1 MSSTDLST
9 RDTVHD
15 VSGAVGVWFR
25 VTRYPSVVSPFTTES
40 AEASAAAAFP
50 ANPIPAPASMPMPMP
65 MPMPNATC
73 INGLFILIPS
83 SLTGIDSWST
93 WRITEMRCRYACSFT
108 HRSPPKDNHLVE
120 HALARACRTVV
131 LRSHRDR

>member
-25 VTRYPSVVSPFTTES
+25 VTRYPSVVSPLTTES

-50 ANPIPAPASMPMPMP
+50 ANPIPVPAS

-93 WRITEMRCRYACSFT
+93 WCITEMRCRYACPFT
-108 HRSPPKDNHLVE
+108 RRSPPKDNHLVE
-120 HALARACRTVV
+120 LAPARACRTVV
-131 LRSHRDR
+131 LRSHQDG